1 MAVVDASVVYEFLTL
16 GDHEQAVAERLL
28 GEQRAFWAPELL
40 DAEVGNALRR
50 AVRRKSIGADRA
62 AAALGELR
70 KLPIHRVSHERL
82 AQFAWLLRD
91 NVSFYDGLYVAL
103 AQLLERPLLTFD
115 VGLARAGVDVEIEVL
130 ASSADPLS

>member
-1 MAVVDASVVYEFLTL
+1 MPVVDASVIFEFLAL
-16 GDHEQAVAERLL
+16 GDREQAVAKRVL
-28 GEQRAFWAPELL
+28 GEQKALWAPELL

-50 AVRRKSIGADRA
+50 AVRRKSIGADQA

-91 NVSFYDGLYVAL
+91 NVSFYDSLYVAL
-103 AQLLERPLLTFD
+103 AQLLEKPLLTLD
-115 VGLARAGVDVEIEVL
+115 ARLGRAPVDIEIEVL
-130 ASSADPLS
+130 A